1 MDGFQQGSL
10 EWFQA
15 RAGCVTASEFGN
27 LVTDKWE
34 IRKGEMPKTYLNK
47 KLAERWTG
55 QPIESMWVSRAAED
69 GNILEEEARNWLAF
83 KFGDEIHR
91 PAFITTDDG
100 RAGCSP
106 DGVIGTAG
114 IELKC
119 PQSPNQVKYLL
130 SGGLPEEYNPQVHFS
145 MFVTGWQQWHF
156 ISYSRRLPKLV
167 LVVER
172 DEKIQVVIADAL
184 AGFLERLD
192 AGYARLVEINGGEP
206 KRFKP
211 QPAQTKPTDDY
222 QTRTGDLIP

>member
-1 MDGFQQGSL
+1 VKVFSGFEQGGL
-10 EWFQA
+10 EWLTA
-15 RAGCVTASEFGN
+15 RAGVVTASEFGN

-55 QPIESMWVSRAAED
+55 QPMQDGWVSHAAED
-69 GNILEEEARNWLAF
+69 GNLLEEEARNWLAF

-119 PQSPNQVKYLL
+119 PQAPNQVKYLL
-130 SGGLPEEYNPQVHFS
+130 AGGLPEEYGPQVHFS
-145 MFVTGWQQWHF
+145 MFVTRWQKWHF
-156 ISYSRRLPKLV
+156 ISYGRRLPKLV

-172 DEKIQVVIADAL
+172 DEKIQAVIADAL

-192 AGYARLVEINGGEP
+192 AAYARLVEINGSEP

-211 QPAQTKPTDDY
+211 TQPQPEPADERFD
-222 QTRTGDLIP
+222 INS